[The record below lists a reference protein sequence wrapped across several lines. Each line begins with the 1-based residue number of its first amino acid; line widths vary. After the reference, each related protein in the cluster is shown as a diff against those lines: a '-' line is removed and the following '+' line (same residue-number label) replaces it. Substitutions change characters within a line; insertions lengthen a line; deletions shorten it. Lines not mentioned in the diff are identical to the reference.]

1 MRGLFLVY
9 ILEIKL
15 MEGKSITTKEY
26 SYVNRKGEHISVS
39 QEHLLT
45 ASRIKEEL
53 QKMSPSRRCSWYQHK
68 KLMREEGFFNSD
80 TNENYRGLIK
90 RFQKEQGRLPS
101 AKEHANLVA
110 DGTLKSIQS
119 AIGELN
125 GKKLEMQEQGRVVR
139 KLVRQ
144 TNKDLLLIEEVRTAL
159 ENTDFVLA
167 ENPVVLPE
175 ADQDTSMSMV
185 VCLSDIHYGAHV
197 DIPENYYDA
206 QVAEYLLNDYANKII
221 ALIEKN
227 KVYSVDIVNLGDIV
241 EHAYMRNQNLYD
253 SEETLSEQI
262 VHVTKLII
270 DFIQKVRQHVEL
282 VTYRGIAGNHD
293 RLQGD
298 KNSNLNSD
306 HAVNIS
312 NQIIKMWI
320 ELAGSDVEFVES
332 DSYFTD
338 INVQGWQFAFIHG
351 DRNSLNKKSTLAEL
365 GEQYDRHY
373 DAVLGGHL
381 HRFSMLEVGDN
392 RFQVTFG
399 SIKGM
404 DDYSKKL
411 GAKSSRSQGIILAN
425 QEGFEIRK
433 VKL

>member
-1 MRGLFLVY
+1 M
-9 ILEIKL
+9 
-15 MEGKSITTKEY
+15 
-26 SYVNRKGEHISVS
+26 
-39 QEHLLT
+39 
-45 ASRIKEEL
+45 
-53 QKMSPSRRCSWYQHK
+53 
-68 KLMREEGFFNSD
+68 
-80 TNENYRGLIK
+80 
-90 RFQKEQGRLPS
+90 
-101 AKEHANLVA
+101 VA

-197 DIPENYYDA
+197 DIPENYYDT
-206 QVAEYLLNDYANKII
+206 QVAEYLLNDYANKVI
-221 ALIEKN
+221 ALIKKN

-270 DFIQKVRQHVEL
+270 NFIQKVRQHVEL

-312 NQIIKMWI
+312 NQIIKIWI

-338 INVQGWQFAFIHG
+338 INIQGWQFAFVHG